1 MNAKT
6 LNRPTFW
13 GTLLALTLACTATQ
27 AAPLSGAGSSFVFP
41 VISIWGFDYS
51 GGNSFSYEPS
61 GSGSGIKAVEARKVL
76 FAASDEPLTQAELV
90 EKRLVQFPLVMGAV
104 VPAVNLPG
112 FATQDFKLTGPVLA
126 DLFRGKITRWNAPE
140 IAALNPGITLPDLAV
155 KVIHRTEGSG
165 TTWVFTDY
173 LTKVSPAWA
182 DSIGTGKKVVWPV
195 GEAQAGNKGVA
206 TAIAATPGAIGYT
219 ELGTA
224 KAKRLGLPQLQ
235 NRDGNF
241 VAPTHEAVQ
250 AAANHADWNNAPGLF
265 MVLNDQPGAQSW
277 PITAVTY
284 ALIPTDEAPSQV
296 KQVLDFFERTLHEG
310 NRTAT
315 ALQYI
320 PIPETVMPTIQTV
333 WKDKLGY

>member
-173 LTKVSPAWA
+173 LTKVSPAFRRWTKSPTSLA
-182 DSIGTGKKVVWPV
+182 RRRSTSVALSCSPNSSQRSTGPRAPPV
-195 GEAQAGNKGVA
+195 NTMTSSMPRNHSTCMVGVEEAGS
-206 TAIAATPGAIGYT
+206 
-219 ELGTA
+219 
-224 KAKRLGLPQLQ
+224 
-235 NRDGNF
+235 
-241 VAPTHEAVQ
+241 
-250 AAANHADWNNAPGLF
+250 
-265 MVLNDQPGAQSW
+265 M
-277 PITAVTY
+277 
-284 ALIPTDEAPSQV
+284 
-296 KQVLDFFERTLHEG
+296 
-310 NRTAT
+310 
-315 ALQYI
+315 
-320 PIPETVMPTIQTV
+320 
-333 WKDKLGY
+333 